1 MKRFIKIGG
10 AMKEKIVGKI
20 NVNGK
25 LVRIRYPTLKDV
37 KGLLDYINSLI
48 EERAFIGKQRKVSE
62 KEESKYVR
70 NLIHKIENKKSVALV
85 AEQDGKILGFGD
97 VHKNPLDALRY
108 VGSFGIGIRKE
119 ARGMGIGE
127 KLAGLLIKEAKK
139 KLKIKIIEL
148 HVFANNTPAINLYK
162 KLGFEEVGR
171 IRKGNYYYGKFI
183 DDIIMVKYL

>member
-1 MKRFIKIGG
+1 MN
-10 AMKEKIVGKI
+10 KIVGEVVI
-20 NVNGK
+20 NGK
-25 LVRIRYPTLKDV
+25 TARIRYPTLKDV
-37 KGLLDYINSLI
+37 KGLLQYINSLV

-62 KEESKYVR
+62 KEEVKYVR
-70 NLIHKIENKKSVALV
+70 DLINKVTSRKSVALV

-119 ARGMGIGE
+119 ARKMGIGE
-127 KLAGLLIKEAKK
+127 KLARLLIKEAKK

-148 HVFANNTPAINLYK
+148 HVFANNVPAINLYK
-162 KLGFEEVGR
+162 KLGFKEAGK